1 MWRKCPQ
8 YMKRNKS
15 AKEPGEFNKKNA
27 HQGKLWGSSKEC
39 QLTGRQASLILEKCY
54 EAGCTYAQLKKVKSS
69 LSYAYFLTT
78 GKLALNYKEVWDMW
92 ATLGDFEPPTTSIK
106 PTRIPTPEDL
116 KTAWTTPWHKD
127 CGMSLVKWT
136 VAMLIAHDWAI
147 AGARSKE
154 DLKRIKNSIDHEVN
168 TKEGYGSTGFVD
180 GRSKLCGRKRNQRP
194 WRVWRRCLCKGK
206 HKPVPAIFKHRFDK
220 EGNPTE
226 DPTWT
231 TTCPVA
237 AMELVM
243 LLQPEN
249 PKMYKKWNTS
259 KRRGGQFGENNE
271 GKCTDLANKWFRCQ
285 GVGGAEPYS
294 SNGGRNSLARWLS
307 EVEAKYHEGF
317 EIHGDLHEVWST
329 NYQPDCDN
337 AAGFRRRTQ
346 SSHPDH
352 CLVAY
357 NKLKKFMG
365 LKVDKPNLDA
375 SQSLMLL
382 ISKEMGCEKAA
393 MKILKEKL

>member
-1 MWRKCPQ
+1 MAVRKAKKRGKRRKRKPGKRGPKSLRERVVLPKYMGLKQRKVKRVNEFRSNESMKSYRKGYNVMWRKCPQ
-8 YMKRNKS
+8 YMKRIKS

-168 TKEGYGSTGFVD
+168 TKE
-180 GRSKLCGRKRNQRP
+180 
-194 WRVWRRCLCKGK
+194 
-206 HKPVPAIFKHRFDK
+206 
-220 EGNPTE
+220 
-226 DPTWT
+226 
-231 TTCPVA
+231 
-237 AMELVM
+237 
-243 LLQPEN
+243 
-249 PKMYKKWNTS
+249 
-259 KRRGGQFGENNE
+259 
-271 GKCTDLANKWFRCQ
+271 
-285 GVGGAEPYS
+285 
-294 SNGGRNSLARWLS
+294 
-307 EVEAKYHEGF
+307 
-317 EIHGDLHEVWST
+317 
-329 NYQPDCDN
+329 
-337 AAGFRRRTQ
+337 
-346 SSHPDH
+346 
-352 CLVAY
+352 
-357 NKLKKFMG
+357 
-365 LKVDKPNLDA
+365 
-375 SQSLMLL
+375 
-382 ISKEMGCEKAA
+382 
-393 MKILKEKL
+393 